1 MDITRKEL
9 SALCNDWADKR
20 QAALDELLESMG
32 APFVGRTFKQTRV
45 FGSQKKGN
53 QGEYTIEA
61 TVTGAR
67 HGWEGEIMLVGNFIH
82 PITGKVTET
91 EVHVEDTSYLDD

>member
-9 SALCNDWADKR
+9 SALSNDWADR
-20 QAALDELLESMG
+20 SQAVLDELLHSMA
-32 APFVGRTFKQTRV
+32 APFIGRTFKQTRV
-45 FGSQKKGN
+45 FGSLKKGN
-53 QGEYTIEA
+53 QGEHQVEA

-67 HGWEGEIMLVGNFIH
+67 HGWEGEIMLVGTFIH

-91 EVHVEDTSYLDD
+91 DVHVQDDSYLDD

>member
-9 SALCNDWADKR
+9 SALCNDWADR
-20 QAALDELLESMG
+20 SQAVLDELLESMG
-32 APFVGRTFKQTRV
+32 VPFIGRTFKQTRV
-45 FGSQKKGN
+45 LGSLKKGG
-53 QGEYTIEA
+53 QGEHQIEV

-67 HGWEGEIMLVGNFIH
+67 HGWEGGIMLVGTFIH

-91 EVHVEDTSYLDD
+91 DMHVEDDSYLDD

>member
-9 SALCNDWADKR
+9 STLCNDWADKR
-20 QAALDELLESMG
+20 QAALDELLESMEK
-32 APFVGRTFKQTRV
+32 PFIGRTFKQTRV

-67 HGWEGEIMLVGNFIH
+67 HGWEGEIMLVGTFIH

-91 EVHVEDTSYLDD
+91 DMHVEDDSYLDD

>member
-9 SALCNDWADKR
+9 SALSNDWADR
-20 QAALDELLESMG
+20 SQAVLDELLHSMA
-32 APFVGRTFKQTRV
+32 APFIGRTFKQTRV
-45 FGSQKKGN
+45 FGSLKKGN
-53 QGEYTIEA
+53 QGEHQVEA

-67 HGWEGEIMLVGNFIH
+67 HGWEGEIMLVGTFIH

-91 EVHVEDTSYLDD
+91 DMHVEDDSYLDD